1 MGEQEAGTQGVQ
13 FWQGGEGLA
22 EVDCVTGKKK
32 KKKNHE

>member
-22 EVDCVTGKKK
+22 EVDCVTEKK